1 MDRFDFIETRE
12 DVIENIQTI
21 YSYLNNEQDEDSR
34 IWAIGR
40 LTQGKNYVIEIIDDT
55 VYFAPSRFVGY
66 IKNTKEK
73 HEENHGDGTQTDK
86 KIKEYYQKIEDER
99 LDDILNQEL
108 SQYEK
113 SAGSKNYWIPKD
125 EDIESFIQKC
135 LEISYN
141 KYNNMSVY

>member
-66 IKNTKEK
+66 IKNTK
-73 HEENHGDGTQTDK
+73 K
-86 KIKEYYQKIEDER
+86 KT
-99 LDDILNQEL
+99 
-108 SQYEK
+108 
-113 SAGSKNYWIPKD
+113 
-125 EDIESFIQKC
+125 
-135 LEISYN
+135 
-141 KYNNMSVY
+141 